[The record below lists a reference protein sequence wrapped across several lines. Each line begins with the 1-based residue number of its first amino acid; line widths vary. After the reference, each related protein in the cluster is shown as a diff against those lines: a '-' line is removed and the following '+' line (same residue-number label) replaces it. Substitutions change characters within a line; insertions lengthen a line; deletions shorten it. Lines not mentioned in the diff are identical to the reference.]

1 MANNNIKVANADAV
15 YLRVESNNATDVTS
29 CFSVLQAL
37 KLDWLRR
44 TGYVHKAV
52 FIAEL
57 HVAEGGARDV
67 AGRGSPAG
75 NAIGP
80 VRQTWAGGVFA
91 GLIRRC
97 NFVSVLL
104 EKKKSHICDDVHKCA
119 SRLGTPGPASY
130 YPRLRLC
137 PNVVRNPLQC

>member
-1 MANNNIKVANADAV
+1 M
-15 YLRVESNNATDVTS
+15 TS
-29 CFSVLQAL
+29 CFSVLQTL
-37 KLDWLRR
+37 KLDCLRR
-44 TGYVHKAV
+44 TGFVHKAV

-57 HVAEGGARDV
+57 HDVEGGARDV
-67 AGRGSPAG
+67 AGRGTPAG

-104 EKKKSHICDDVHKCA
+104 ENKAIFAMTSTSVHLEWGHLA
-119 SRLGTPGPASY
+119 P
-130 YPRLRLC
+130 PR
-137 PNVVRNPLQC
+137 VTQE

>member
-1 MANNNIKVANADAV
+1 M
-15 YLRVESNNATDVTS
+15 TS
-29 CFSVLQAL
+29 CFSVLQTL

-44 TGYVHKAV
+44 TGYVHKAA

-57 HVAEGGARDV
+57 HDAEGGARDV

-91 GLIRRC
+91 GLLIRRC

-104 EKKKSHICDDVHKCA
+104 KNKVIFAMTSTSVHLDWEHLA
-119 SRLGTPGPASY
+119 P
-130 YPRLRLC
+130 PR
-137 PNVVRNPLQC
+137 VTQD